1 MIKKLKPILLTL
13 LTAASLTAMYIG
25 TSRAADH
32 SIVCNSLGCSG
43 PGTAL
48 FSETNITP
56 GNSVTKSLEV
66 KNERSE
72 NLTIELK
79 AEKKSG
85 TDEDFIKK
93 VDVSV
98 DEVAGANKFSGTME
112 TFLDNAT
119 SIPLG
124 TLSASSVKEYEITL
138 GLQDVDNFYQGKGAN
153 FNIAID
159 MTGEPDQVAGTS
171 VSGPVSAPGC
181 GAASPSSAPTLLA
194 TPQSDNTML
203 LTWSSVSPVT
213 HYMIQFGY
221 SSGNYIFGATN
232 VGDTTVYTV
241 TELSGATT
249 YFFQVA
255 GVNDCAPGPW
265 SNESSAT
272 PPGAVLGL
280 GFPAGFTQ
288 ILGETTQ
295 SAQETEEEPSWTI
308 NQSGQVLAE
317 SDCQTQIPW
326 WVPLLIQLALTLLLV
341 VITRGSQLRNR
352 IAWIIL
358 LMGILSELSHI
369 YIGCPCEENNLCRWY
384 GVINI
389 LIIALGL
396 LLRSKLELK
405 DHSNPKIIGN
415 TTVY

>member
-13 LTAASLTAMYIG
+13 LTAASLTAMFVG
-25 TSRAADH
+25 SSRAADH

-48 FSETNITP
+48 FTETNITP
-56 GNSVTKSLEV
+56 GDSVTKSLEV

-85 TDEDFIKK
+85 TDEVFIKK

-112 TFLDNAT
+112 TFLDNVT

-124 TLSASSVKEYEITL
+124 TLSASSAKEYEITL

-153 FNIAID
+153 FNIAVNV
-159 MTGEPDQVAGTS
+159 TGEAGQVSGAS

-181 GAASPSSAPTLLA
+181 SATSPSSAPTLLA
-194 TPQSDNTML
+194 IPQADNTVL

-221 SSGNYIFGATN
+221 SSGNYIFGASD
-232 VGDTTVYTV
+232 VGDTTVFTV

-288 ILGETTQ
+288 ILGEATE
-295 SAQETEEEPSWTI
+295 SAQEPEEEPSWTI
-308 NQSGQVLAE
+308 NQSGQVLSE
-317 SDCQTQIPW
+317 SGCQTQIPW
-326 WVPLLIQLALTLLLV
+326 WVPLLIQLILTILLV
-341 VITRGSQLRNR
+341 MITRDSRLRNR
-352 IAWIIL
+352 VFLTIL
-358 LMGILSELSHI
+358 FIGLVSELTHV
-369 YIGCPCEENNLCRWY
+369 YFGCPCDKGSWCQWY
-384 GVINI
+384 GVMNI
-389 LIIALGL
+389 LIIAMGL
-396 LLRSKLELK
+396 LLRSKLE
-405 DHSNPKIIGN
+405 SNDNP
-415 TTVY
+415 VFQF